1 MKREKTM
8 KKIFI
13 LSAMA
18 ALVMSSCS
26 KDGDEFTTVSNQM
39 QFVAEYP
46 TTRAT
51 TTAFEEG
58 DAMGVF
64 VTQYEGEAALPLQIS
79 GNYANNIK
87 STFDGSK
94 WVNSPA
100 IYWADGKF
108 DVYAYYPYDKPAS
121 VDEYLFSV
129 ELDQSTPETA
139 EALSGYEASDFLWA
153 KAAGISKMYAV
164 PLTFKH
170 GLSKVVINL
179 VKGEDYEGDIPAEA
193 VVRIHNTVPAAIID
207 LATGIVTKNGYES
220 AKSITTKK
228 VSDGVY
234 TAIVVPQRLENKLP
248 LIEVLSHGVSYLVE
262 SKFVFRSGTQ
272 HTINLTLNNNPDKVK
287 IEIGGELDGGWE

>member
-1 MKREKTM
+1 
-8 KKIFI
+8 
-13 LSAMA
+13 
-18 ALVMSSCS
+18 MSSCTMS
-26 KDGDEFTTVSNQM
+26 DDEITPTSNEM
-39 QFVAEYP
+39 KFSAEYP

-51 TTAFEEG
+51 ATAFESG
-58 DAMGVF
+58 DAMGVY
-64 VTQYEGEAALPLQIS
+64 VSQYDGEEAAPLQVS
-79 GNYANNIK
+79 GNYANNVK

-108 DVYAYYPYDKPAS
+108 DVFAYYPYDKPAS
-121 VDEYLFSV
+121 VDEYKFTV
-129 ELDQSTPETA
+129 ALDQSTAETA
-139 EALSGYEASDFLWA
+139 DALSGYEASDFLWA
-153 KAAGISKMYAV
+153 KATGISKMDAV

-234 TAIVVPQRLENKLP
+234 TAIVVPQRLENRLP

-287 IEIGGELDGGWE
+287 IEIGGELEGGWE

>member
-1 MKREKTM
+1 M

-18 ALVMSSCS
+18 ALVMSGCTKS
-26 KDGDEFTTVSNQM
+26 DDEITPASNQM
-39 QFVAEYP
+39 QFAAEYP

-51 TTAFEEG
+51 ASAFEAG
-58 DAMGVF
+58 DAMGVY
-64 VTQYEGEAALPLQIS
+64 VSQYDGEVAAPLQVS
-79 GNYANNIK
+79 GNYANNVK

-108 DVYAYYPYDKPAS
+108 DVFAYYPYDTPAS
-121 VDEYLFSV
+121 VDEYKFSV

-139 EALSGYEASDFLWA
+139 DALSGYEASDFLWA
-153 KAAGISKMYAV
+153 KATSISKMDAV

-170 GLSKVVINL
+170 RMSKVVINL
-179 VKGEDYEGDIPAEA
+179 IKGEEYEGDIPAEA
-193 VVRIHNTVPAAIID
+193 VVRIHNTVPAAVID
-207 LATGIVTKNGYES
+207 LATGVVTKNGYES

-248 LIEVLSHGVSYLVE
+248 LVEVLSHGVSYLVE

-287 IEIGGELDGGWE
+287 IEIGGELEGGWE

>member
-1 MKREKTM
+1 M

-18 ALVMSSCS
+18 ALVMSGCTKS
-26 KDGDEFTTVSNQM
+26 DDEITPALNQM
-39 QFVAEYP
+39 QFAAEYP

-51 TTAFEEG
+51 ASAFEAG
-58 DAMGVF
+58 DAMGVY
-64 VTQYEGEAALPLQIS
+64 VSQYDGEVAAPLQVS
-79 GNYANNIK
+79 GNYANNVK

-94 WVNSPA
+94 WVNSSA

-108 DVYAYYPYDKPAS
+108 DVFAYYPYDKPAS
-121 VDEYLFSV
+121 VDEYKFSV
-129 ELDQSTPETA
+129 ALDQSTPETTD
-139 EALSGYEASDFLWA
+139 ALSGYEASDFLWA
-153 KAAGISKMYAV
+153 KATGISKMDAV

-287 IEIGGELDGGWE
+287 IEIGGELEGGWE